1 MAEIAMS
8 DGGNIPEQIPGEPAG
23 DPPGLPPTPRRRSG
37 WLTALMVVAGVI
49 LLLPGLCAII
59 FTSIALSQPGSGAS
73 FIPYVSVGF
82 VVGFFG
88 VVMIW
93 TAFRSPGP

>member
-1 MAEIAMS
+1 MS
-8 DGGNIPEQIPGEPAG
+8 DAES
-23 DPPGLPPTPRRRSG
+23 PPGLPPVAPPPPRNG
-37 WLTALMVVAGVI
+37 WLTAFMVIVGII

-59 FTSIALSQPGSGAS
+59 FGSIALSEQQLDNGVLPLVA
-73 FIPYVSVGF
+73 VGL

-93 TAFRSPGP
+93 AAFRGPRP

>member
-1 MAEIAMS
+1 MS
-8 DGGNIPEQIPGEPAG
+8 DTGDIPAATPEEPAG
-23 DPPGLPPTPRRRSG
+23 GPPDLSPAVRPPAPRSG
-37 WLTALMVVAGVI
+37 CLTAFMVIGGVI

-59 FTSIALSQPGSGAS
+59 FGGIALSEQQLDNGVLPLVA
-73 FIPYVSVGF
+73 VGL

-93 TAFRSPGP
+93 AAFRSPRP